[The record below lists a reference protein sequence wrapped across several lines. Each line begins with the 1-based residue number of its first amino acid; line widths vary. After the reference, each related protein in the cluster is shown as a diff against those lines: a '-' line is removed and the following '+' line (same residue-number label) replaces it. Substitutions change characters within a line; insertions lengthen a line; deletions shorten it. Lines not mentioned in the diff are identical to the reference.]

1 MKRQMASLL
10 LVGLLG
16 WACVGCRAAE
26 PPLEKPVADVL
37 SAPPGDLF
45 RAYQFDF
52 SSADPQLNFDG
63 LPQPAK
69 KSSVT
74 RDATGALVKVEE
86 PGIWRG
92 YWGVGSLGQWEGY
105 QPIFGGERLHLTYSV
120 SADANAH
127 VVFSVQYL
135 GGETFEI
142 NAPGDIQADG
152 KMHELG
158 YTLPESANGKKITAV
173 WMRIENGATGTTQV
187 RVGQFAWDRRRIDNR
202 LDADRI
208 LATPPL
214 HDTRVAP
221 INGVMTFTIDG
232 KPVTGLGWASI
243 LNVTTG
249 DEEMKQV
256 VGDTDFKLSRL
267 VFALGESVHT
277 HLYPPSWLGPNQY
290 DFSYLDGQMARLLKA
305 NPNTKIL
312 LYVALDGAKW
322 WTWMHPEAAAIAPM
336 QAIGVPDYLS
346 PEWRRDSREAI
357 RQMVAHVQSS
367 SYAGAVV
374 GYELFNGQTMDT
386 TYWVEKFTPR
396 ATARYR
402 AFLRERYK
410 TDKALQDAWRD
421 PKASFATAR
430 IPLDEKSGAE
440 MVAASEWTAP
450 QVTSRFPLLREPALN
465 RKLDDEIKFSYTQ
478 YHQVTLN
485 FARDLKEATQRRAVV
500 GSRTGDFMG
509 NAWWAWPD
517 PLTLLRSNV
526 SDLLLSPD
534 FDFFEVQESYFG
546 RGIAD
551 YGSGVPILPPKGLM
565 AHNKLIVIEN
575 DVRTFLTNDP
585 KEGFGRTPDLPT
597 TIQMQRRV
605 FVNSLVLG
613 MSEYLW
619 QMSYHFNDP
628 AMIADYRKME
638 GIGEKAVHTDRS
650 SGAQV
655 AFVYDKNY
663 LNFFSYDPLKTGPS
677 RGVSLFDWPKFSWA
691 RAGVPFDQIFLDQ
704 LPQAKKYKVYI
715 FVHTVGLTDAQRAMI
730 KSVVRR
736 DGRVAIFLWADGLID
751 GQRIDTAKMSDLTG
765 MKIALSEK
773 PANWK
778 ISATPWFQ
786 KQARVLATEP
796 LGTLPINEEFAPN
809 APDIVY
815 SPSFSVDDAAT
826 QALGVYDAGNPLAG
840 KTGIALRKTP
850 QWSSIY
856 SASPNL
862 RPQMLRYAAQLAGV
876 FSYTDS
882 DDASYINNSFI
893 GFNAR
898 QTHDI
903 HVKLPHPSALYEVFR
918 DQELPLASAFS
929 LPVTRGETYL
939 FFRGSKA
946 QWEALGKTESGA
958 AKISVKIP

>member
-1 MKRQMASLL
+1 M
-10 LVGLLG
+10 
-16 WACVGCRAAE
+16 
-26 PPLEKPVADVL
+26 P
-37 SAPPGDLF
+37 
-45 RAYQFDF
+45 
-52 SSADPQLNFDG
+52 N
-63 LPQPAK
+63 PAK
-69 KSSVT
+69 KFSVT
-74 RDATGALVKVEE
+74 RDAAGARVTVEE

-120 SADANAH
+120 SAGAKAQ

-135 GGETFEI
+135 GGETFAI

-152 KMHELG
+152 EMHELG
-158 YTLPESANGKKITAV
+158 FTLPSDANGKKIAAV
-173 WMRIENGATGTTQV
+173 WLRIENGGAATPQV
-187 RVGQFAWDRRRIDNR
+187 CVGQFAWDRRRIDNR
-202 LDADRI
+202 LDANRI

-214 HDTRVAP
+214 HDARVAP
-221 INGVMTFTIDG
+221 VNGAMAFTIDG

-243 LNVTTG
+243 LNVTT
-249 DEEMKQV
+249 DDAEMKQM

-290 DFSYLDGQMARLLKA
+290 DFSYLDAQMARLLKA

-367 SYAGAVV
+367 SYANLVI
-374 GYELFNGQTMDT
+374 GYALFNGLTMDNN
-386 TYWVEKFTPR
+386 YWTEMFTPR
-396 ATARYR
+396 ATTRYR
-402 AFLRERYK
+402 EFLRARYK
-410 TDKALQDAWRD
+410 TDKALQVAWRD

-430 IPLDEKSGAE
+430 IPLDEKSGAA
-440 MVAASEWTAP
+440 MVAPSEWAAS
-450 QVTSRFPLLREPALN
+450 QVASRFPLLREPALN
-465 RKLDDEIKFSYTQ
+465 RKLDDEIKFFYSQ
-478 YHQVTLN
+478 YHEVTLN
-485 FARDLKEATQRRAVV
+485 FARDVKEATHRRAVT
-500 GSRTGDFMG
+500 GGRTGEFMG
-509 NAWWAWPD
+509 NAWWVWPD
-517 PLTLLRSNV
+517 PFVSLRPSINGLLR
-526 SDLLLSPD
+526 SPD

-551 YGSGVPILPPKGLM
+551 YGSGVPILPPEGLM
-565 AHNKLIVIEN
+565 AYNKLIVIEN
-575 DVRTFLTNDP
+575 DVRTHLSDP
-585 KEGFGRTPDLPT
+585 AAGYGRTPDLPT
-597 TIQMQRRV
+597 TIQMQRRI

-613 MSEYLW
+613 MSQYLW
-619 QMSYHFNDP
+619 QQSYHYNDP
-628 AMIADYRKME
+628 AMVADFRKME
-638 GIGEKAVHTDRS
+638 GISEKALRTDRS

-663 LNFFSYDPLKTGPS
+663 LDFFGYDPLKTEPS
-677 RGVSLFDWPKFSWA
+677 RGVSLFDFPKFSWA

-736 DGRVAIFLWADGLID
+736 EGRVAIFLWADGLID

-773 PANWK
+773 PATWK
-778 ISATPWFQ
+778 ISASPWFQ
-786 KQARVLATEP
+786 KQARVLANEP
-796 LGTLPINEEFAPN
+796 LGTWPINEAFAPTT
-809 APDIVY
+809 PDIVY

-840 KTGIALRKTP
+840 KAGIALRKTP

-882 DDASYINNSFI
+882 DDSSYINTSFI

-903 HVKLPHPSALYEVFR
+903 HVKLPQPSALYEVFR
-918 DQELPLASAFS
+918 DQELPLASAFFI
-929 LPVTRGETYL
+929 PVTRGETYL

-946 QWEALGKTESGA
+946 QWDALEISQKVAALPRGA
-958 AKISVKIP
+958 KLP